1 MAANKIDWEKVETR
15 YITSDLTLEQIA
27 QEFDLSISTLKKK
40 ATQMKWSTKKK
51 RRSKKRTKKCIEK
64 VEDRVNKRVVKT
76 ITTSLESEA
85 SAVEKMLKIV
95 HKALDDEL
103 QFNKHLVT
111 MEYADEN
118 GKRKWVEE
126 QVFSKLDLRNFNSLV
141 SSLDKLEKL
150 HRSLTGLVTTWQKS
164 AIEVNLERLAI
175 ERERLEIA
183 KAKELGVIDTTE
195 VGVVMLPEV
204 NLEAYQAEQ
213 ALFMEQLE
221 AKGEDHAE

>member
-1 MAANKIDWEKVETR
+1 MAAKIPWDKIEAR
-15 YITSDLTLEQIA
+15 YINYDVTLDDLAE
-27 QEFDLSISTLKKK
+27 EFNVSISTIKKK
-40 ATQMKWSTKKK
+40 ATLLKWKDKRKKK
-51 RRSKKRTKKCIEK
+51 SKRRAKKCIEK
-64 VEDRVNKRVVKT
+64 VSDRVDKRIVKS
-76 ITTSLESEA
+76 ISTSLESEA

-126 QVFSKLDLRNFNSLV
+126 QVFSKLDLKNFNSLV

-150 HRSLTGLVTTWQKS
+150 HRSLAGLVTTWQQS

-183 KAKELGVIDTTE
+183 KAKELGIGDIGE

-221 AKGEDHAE
+221 AGEKHEE

>member
-1 MAANKIDWEKVETR
+1 MAAKIPWDKIEAR
-15 YITSDLTLEQIA
+15 YINYDVTLDDLAE
-27 QEFDLSISTLKKK
+27 EFNVSISTIKKK
-40 ATQMKWSTKKK
+40 ATLLKWKDKRKKK
-51 RRSKKRTKKCIEK
+51 SKRRAKKCIEK
-64 VEDRVNKRVVKT
+64 VSDRVDKRIVKS
-76 ITTSLESEA
+76 ISTSLESEA

-126 QVFSKLDLRNFNSLV
+126 QVFSKLDLKNFNSLV

-150 HRSLTGLVTTWQKS
+150 HRSLAGLVNTWQQS

-183 KAKELGVIDTTE
+183 KAKELGIGDIGE

-221 AKGEDHAE
+221 AGEKHEE

>member
-1 MAANKIDWEKVETR
+1 MAAKIPWEKIEAR
-15 YITSDLTLEQIA
+15 YINYDVTLDDLAE
-27 QEFDLSISTLKKK
+27 EFNVSISTIKKK
-40 ATQMKWSTKKK
+40 ATLLKWKDKRKKK
-51 RRSKKRTKKCIEK
+51 SKRRAKKCIEK
-64 VEDRVNKRVVKT
+64 VSDRVDKRIVKS
-76 ITTSLESEA
+76 ISTSLESEA

-126 QVFSKLDLRNFNSLV
+126 QVFSKLDLKNFNSLV

-150 HRSLTGLVTTWQKS
+150 HRSLAGLVNTWQKS

-183 KAKELGVIDTTE
+183 KAKELGVIDTSE

-221 AKGEDHAE
+221 AKGEDHGE

>member
-1 MAANKIDWEKVETR
+1 MAAKIPWDKIEAR
-15 YITSDLTLEQIA
+15 YINYDVTLDDLAE
-27 QEFDLSISTLKKK
+27 EFNVSISTIKKK
-40 ATQMKWSTKKK
+40 ATLLKWKDKRKKK
-51 RRSKKRTKKCIEK
+51 SKRRAKKCIEK
-64 VEDRVNKRVVKT
+64 VSDRVDKRIVKS
-76 ITTSLESEA
+76 ISTSLESEA

-111 MEYADEN
+111 MEYTDEN

-126 QVFSKLDLRNFNSLV
+126 QVFSKLDLKNFNSLV
-141 SSLDKLEKL
+141 SSLDKLTTL
-150 HRSLTGLVTTWQKS
+150 HRSLAGLVETWRQS
-164 AIEVNLERLAI
+164 AIDIDLERLAL
-175 ERERLEIA
+175 ERERVEIA
-183 KAKELGVIDTTE
+183 KAKELGIGDIGE

-221 AKGEDHAE
+221 AGEKHEE